1 MVHFLLPFVC
11 SMRYPTE
18 RQSARAYD
26 AVRNLLYLHECD
38 LAGYRLH
45 HEDGERIVAVVGELP
60 ALQLAVQCERAMQA
74 AGGQPI
80 SLPDDLL
87 LLLAVRKRL
96 LLHNRTWAERS
107 YRSGS
112 VE

>member
-1 MVHFLLPFVC
+1 MVNCIFPFVC
-11 SMRYPTE
+11 SMCYATE

-38 LAGYRLH
+38 LGGYRLH
-45 HEDGERIVAVVGELP
+45 HEDGEWIVAVVGEP
-60 ALQLAVQCERAMQA
+60 PSLQLAVQCERAMRA

-87 LLLAVRKRL
+87 LLLSVRKRL
-96 LLHNRTWAERS
+96 LLHHRTWAERS